1 MAKTPITLPKTPSI
15 PAPKPQGK
23 TVSNRLS
30 PEAKAIIVN
39 SRDDLVKLY
48 EFCSNAS
55 KSLVVE
61 RLANPEISVMED
73 CILRAILSD
82 MQCGRTSTIEK
93 LMERVY
99 GKTTQ
104 VIAASVG
111 VKTLEQLVE
120 GANSDDI

>member
-1 MAKTPITLPKTPSI
+1 MAKNPIVLPKTPAI
-15 PAPKPQGK
+15 PAPKPQGQ
-23 TVSNRLS
+23 TISNRLS
-30 PEAKAIIVN
+30 PESRAIIVN
-39 SRDDLVKLY
+39 SRDDLVRLY

-55 KSLVVE
+55 KTMVVE

-82 MQCGRTSTIEK
+82 MQCGRTATIEK

-104 VIAASVG
+104 VIAASIG

-120 GANSDDI
+120 GSNE